1 MIKLYDKD
9 SYIFEFCSEVISCC
23 QVDGEYKIL
32 LDQTAFFPTAG
43 GQECDTGTLDEI
55 SVVHVEIEED
65 QVYHYTKKPIEP
77 GKKVIGKID
86 KEVRLRKMRHHTAE
100 HIVSG
105 LVHSELGLEN
115 VGFHLGDEEVTMDYN
130 GVIDHDELLKIEY
143 FANCAVWGNIEVDCR
158 YPESKEL
165 KNISYR
171 SKLDLSENVRIVT
184 IEGIDICACCAPHV
198 KRTGEIGMI
207 KLKDMI
213 NYKGGVR
220 VRMMCGADSLSDYQ
234 KKHINVVKISN
245 MLSAKQY
252 EVAESVERL
261 VGELSMYKQKCAN
274 LEKLLIG
281 AKCENLKETDGNICV
296 FENDISIEALRGLV
310 NAGKEKCKDVFVG
323 CLGSDKE
330 GYTYIIGS
338 NGKELSV
345 VCKDINSALSGRGG
359 GRGDMVSGKFATS
372 RKEIEEYFKTFKM

>member
-143 FANCAVWGNIEVDCR
+143 LANCAVWENIEVDCR

-213 NYKGGVR
+213 NYKG
-220 VRMMCGADSLSDYQ
+220 
-234 KKHINVVKISN
+234 
-245 MLSAKQY
+245 
-252 EVAESVERL
+252 
-261 VGELSMYKQKCAN
+261 
-274 LEKLLIG
+274 
-281 AKCENLKETDGNICV
+281 
-296 FENDISIEALRGLV
+296 
-310 NAGKEKCKDVFVG
+310 
-323 CLGSDKE
+323 
-330 GYTYIIGS
+330 
-338 NGKELSV
+338 
-345 VCKDINSALSGRGG
+345 
-359 GRGDMVSGKFATS
+359 
-372 RKEIEEYFKTFKM
+372 